1 VEAMIPPKR
10 NALNERPT
18 LSNSGRSI
26 QFAHEMQ
33 ENRSIP
39 SLDGLRAL
47 SVIAVILG
55 HSQSAFLDRIPGNAS
70 FRNGMQGVS
79 VFFVISGFLIT
90 HLLVKELRRDGQ
102 INLKRFYLRRT
113 FRIFPPFY
121 FYLLVIAALVLLHQ
135 VYVSPISMLVA
146 ATYTWNYAPS
156 TGAWL
161 LGHFWSL
168 ALEEQFYLLW
178 PICMATFSRR
188 ANLAIAAGVILLSPL
203 SRLVTY
209 YAWPA
214 MRINMAMM
222 LHTHLDTIMTGCLL
236 ALVLDLK
243 IWERFTKLALSPIA
257 PIAAIL
263 FLFAIDT
270 PAEQRWRGM
279 YQMTVGITLENVAI
293 AAILL
298 YVVFRHESLLGRF
311 LNTRLLRHVGMIS
324 YSLYL
329 WQQLF
334 TGVYSRFL
342 PLNILCILACA
353 ELSYWL
359 VEKPSFR
366 VRDFVQRRFSSPAIV
381 PQGATVLELR

>member
-1 VEAMIPPKR
+1 MIPPKR

-146 ATYTWNYAPS
+146 ATYTWNY
-156 TGAWL
+156 
-161 LGHFWSL
+161 
-168 ALEEQFYLLW
+168 
-178 PICMATFSRR
+178 
-188 ANLAIAAGVILLSPL
+188 
-203 SRLVTY
+203 
-209 YAWPA
+209 
-214 MRINMAMM
+214 
-222 LHTHLDTIMTGCLL
+222 
-236 ALVLDLK
+236 
-243 IWERFTKLALSPIA
+243 
-257 PIAAIL
+257 
-263 FLFAIDT
+263 
-270 PAEQRWRGM
+270 
-279 YQMTVGITLENVAI
+279 
-293 AAILL
+293 
-298 YVVFRHESLLGRF
+298 
-311 LNTRLLRHVGMIS
+311 
-324 YSLYL
+324 
-329 WQQLF
+329 
-334 TGVYSRFL
+334 
-342 PLNILCILACA
+342 
-353 ELSYWL
+353 
-359 VEKPSFR
+359 
-366 VRDFVQRRFSSPAIV
+366 
-381 PQGATVLELR
+381 